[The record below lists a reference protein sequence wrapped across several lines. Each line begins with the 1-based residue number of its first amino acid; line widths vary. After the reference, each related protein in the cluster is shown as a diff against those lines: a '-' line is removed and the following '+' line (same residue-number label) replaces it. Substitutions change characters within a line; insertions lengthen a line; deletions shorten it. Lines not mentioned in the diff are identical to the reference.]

1 MIVYKITLS
10 IFGDDFF
17 PSKLPDINEMHLR
30 IADTFDPVDKQNADN
45 KECGY
50 GNITYMHD
58 NIFSTRD
65 AISDFNQDFVKFIE
79 TYYKI
84 FEELKAQE
92 YHIFTEVYYSGEQ
105 CNFEILS
112 FRLLKRLALLNLS
125 IAYPVSVYKMKKKM
139 IKQLLDKS
147 AHWQ

>member
-1 MIVYKITLS
+1 MIIYKITLS

-17 PSKLPDINEMHLR
+17 PSKLPDINEMNLR
-30 IADTFDPVDKQNADN
+30 MVDTFNPIDKRNGDN
-45 KECGY
+45 KEYGY

-58 NIFSTRD
+58 NIFATRD
-65 AISDFNQDFVKFIE
+65 ALSDFNQDFVNFIE

-84 FEELKAQE
+84 FEEFKAQE

-112 FRLLKRLALLNLS
+112 FSLLNRALLNLS
-125 IAYPVSVYKMKKKM
+125 IAYPVSVYKMKKKE
-139 IKQLLDKS
+139 IKHLLDKS
-147 AHWQ
+147 THWG